1 MKLTTARLKRLIKEE
16 LEAVMQEDQAD
27 YKHSMMQ
34 IKKIMSHGADPKKY
48 APEYP
53 LTKKAAFKAMDE
65 ANISATDQDIVAKAL
80 GIKGN
85 LFNAMVYSL
94 LNYAAAT
101 SSNDKQAA
109 MKIETGL
116 NMTFKQALESIVKDN
131 PNKRSFL
138 QKTGSFLT
146 GKGFK
151 E

>member
-1 MKLTTARLKRLIKEE
+1 
-16 LEAVMQEDQAD
+16 
-27 YKHSMMQ
+27 
-34 IKKIMSHGADPKKY
+34 
-48 APEYP
+48 
-53 LTKKAAFKAMDE
+53 MDE